1 MESRAKDDRVSA
13 MRMKRRDS
21 MAAVKEKGS
30 ENVSSAANTWAS
42 QVAVNKVRVGFE
54 MMMQGELRAVDVH

>member
-1 MESRAKDDRVSA
+1 MEFGGKDDRVSA

-30 ENVSSAANTWAS
+30 ENVNDAANTWAS
-42 QVAVNKVRVGFE
+42 QVAVNKV
-54 MMMQGELRAVDVH
+54 QGLRDAKTVSKTC